1 MYEGRIFR
9 PPSEA
14 ASFILQVTVGCAHNR
29 CTFCSMY
36 KEKQFHVK
44 PLEEVLSIIRA
55 FSEKYPRVTRVFVA
69 DGDALVLPM
78 AYWQTVL
85 ETLKASLP
93 YLERVTAY
101 GTPRDVLNKTPE
113 ELKQLKNAG
122 LQMVYMGLESGS
134 DLILEH
140 ICKGATANEMVQAG
154 RKLKA
159 AGIKQSITVISGIGG
174 RTNWELHA
182 RETAKVLND
191 MDPDYVGLLTLL
203 LDDDTPMLEDIRTG
217 KMAVLSPD
225 EVLLET
231 RLLLENLTLND
242 CQFRSNHASNY
253 LSLSGH
259 LPWDK
264 DKLLQQIDKASK
276 NTHMLKSEHQRLL

>member
-44 PLEEVLSIIRA
+44 PLEEVLAIIRA
-55 FSEKYPRVTRVFVA
+55 FSEKYPRVTRVFIA

-85 ETLKASLP
+85 ETLQASFP
-93 YLERVTAY
+93 YMERVTAY
-101 GTPRDVLNKTPE
+101 GTPKDVLNKTPE
-113 ELKQLKNAG
+113 ELKQLKAAG

-134 DLILEH
+134 DLLLEH
-140 ICKGATANEMVQAG
+140 ICKGATADEMVQAG
-154 RKLKA
+154 QKLKA

-174 RTNWELHA
+174 RTHWELHA
-182 RETAKVLND
+182 KETAKVLNA

-203 LDDDTPMLEDIRTG
+203 LDEDTPMLDDIRTG
-217 KMAVLSPD
+217 KMAVLSPE

-231 RLLLENLTLND
+231 RLLLEKLNLSD

-253 LSLSGH
+253 LSLSGL
-259 LPWDK
+259 LPTDK
-264 DKLLQQIDKASK
+264 DKLLQQIDKALK
-276 NTHMLKSEHQRLL
+276 NTHLLKSEHQRLL